1 MYMYYI
7 FIDSCKDVVSA
18 ADDGRDT
25 SRTRN
30 HDLYSTS
37 NFHVSRE
44 YVRPACTKTCTYT
57 TQRFEFDIV
66 FHTRILALNCPENA

>member
-44 YVRPACTKTCTYT
+44 YVRPACTKTCTYSCIPLNDLSLILFFT
-57 TQRFEFDIV
+57 PEF
-66 FHTRILALNCPENA
+66 LL